1 MVYLILDMLEA
12 SATAKE
18 IQDAYPELTPEHV
31 KAALHYAAR
40 VLEVREFDPAFLK
53 EKNALF
59 AG

>member
-1 MVYLILDMLEA
+1 MVYLILEMLEA
-12 SATAKE
+12 SATMKE

-53 EKNALF
+53 ERNALF